1 MRKST
6 VLVILSVLCVLA
18 LVACVFSACKK
29 IPVQESPD
37 GRVTP
42 VATAMN
48 TVYASMLASD
58 PTSGINNFT
67 MTLSGT
73 YVADGKL
80 YDYSLAGAFDISQT
94 NRDDDKRTDFLFEIK
109 QGGIEIFL
117 FYYHEG
123 IAYVDF
129 PPYARR
135 AKISDCNLAEVVASL
150 YTEKETGAV
159 RRIGDSLPALASRV
173 FDGCRYFSDEDGSD
187 RYVFTLSYARL
198 FDAIS
203 SFVTIWDAGFSTAE
217 LMAALHLDE
226 ASITSLSEGTAV
238 PKLEFS
244 IKGGAFS
251 GAKVVNG
258 EQTVFTLKDFTLKR
272 GTDVLTLPSALA
284 TFTEFDFRNFALSGT
299 LNLSAQNASSDRTVN
314 YGVSVNRDFDEVT
327 YPFTYDFKSHYVAGS
342 GLEFDL
348 SLTDPNGKASRFAI
362 RGEWLYADLSAYGVQ
377 KLKIK
382 TAELWERLGV
392 AGFRDTD
399 PYTFR
404 DEMRLISFL
413 LAGRSQSGDVVSY
426 ELNSDFFS
434 LLAKKLGFEGLFGV
448 SGISLS
454 WDTAND
460 RLQNLAASLRFGAMS
475 LSIRTQTF
483 TFGTVVAL
491 PALDEASFSDLAA
504 RESTHLSARGTI
516 ASHTAFSS
524 DGAFLSAL
532 LSSFSGEEVTF
543 SAEGGVG
550 YTADL
555 VFGAT
560 GGLRRLL
567 VKLFTARGAEL
578 VWIYY
583 TEETDDTF
591 YLIYPMQAGV
601 RKVRT
606 LAIADEPLAAFNEA
620 LDASV
625 GSVGNKVVLTAR
637 ESSYTIGVHSPM
649 IAWIEERLVGIYP
662 DLSLATMSALQCRR
676 YELKIADSLLTG
688 KVVFDSDNDLTVTA
702 TSFAVTF
709 GDDVGVTEVVAAT
722 PTEPVA
728 LLSDNTMPS
737 FASVRFAGDANTY
750 SLSLCD
756 YGTGKK
762 VWTYQGVPDHVAQAG
777 HATETS
783 VSAAATLLGKPLSA
797 TLRVDITP
805 ASSTFL
811 AASNTYGEKFDVT
824 ARTFRFKLYN
834 DVTPKTVLDTFET
847 VTVTVGSVEYVKRIN
862 WDLSGIATSLLYTS
876 QKHDFTV
883 RPKVETYFGNEITLG
898 DVANYTLHIDGSRA
912 TGAVD
917 VATGDPFKM
926 VFEAYDGRDPADKTV
941 YSEVLN
947 VTTAEGVI
955 TVDRVEWNLGKMV
968 EIKSAHEAKD
978 DLYAYETEN
987 AEKPDKVKAR
997 IFDLTGNYV
1006 DLDIPVIFVK
1016 HVVDTAT
1023 FDLSSLDGVTF
1034 NVQQQK
1040 FTFDVLKV
1048 RTLTPTATDAV
1059 LPRELTANSGTL
1071 SAFEIK
1077 GLKWEF
1083 EPVSNVL
1090 NASGASGKLTL
1101 VIGDDISGHQRI
1113 DFDYEFTQVDI
1124 VKTAL
1129 LDKDKKV
1136 ISEKTDGEL
1145 YTYALNDL
1153 NVYNTGS
1160 YRYPA
1165 YLRATYK
1172 KGSGEESEIVPVT
1185 WTSDKPFSED
1195 ALWMGGDY
1203 LLTGALG
1210 SEEMQVSLRFLPQY
1224 VKNYT
1229 FTEQERTI
1237 SGSIIP
1243 LSEKEGKSCLTY
1255 SVLAAIDGVS
1265 PINYTET
1272 TGYPTKMK
1280 VSMNGSAYYE
1290 TDVTWDLSAIKE
1302 KQDMIGIGGIVKVTA
1317 NAKGQSVGVFV
1328 YVAPAV
1334 GDGDSVFVN
1343 EEKTARTLSF
1353 RLMKPS
1359 ENGYV
1364 VTDPR
1369 DPANYP
1375 DKLYVT
1381 SGATG
1386 EEYTVNVLS
1395 WSGIDSVTTLF
1406 TMGLG
1411 SGLSA
1416 NEIRGETTVK
1426 ARVGNASVGFREIS
1440 VPIAIVD
1447 SRIENITVGG
1457 LPFAASSEQ
1466 TGGSTPYAITPNYK
1480 AGSTDSFSYDL
1491 SLDVNPYYVNPTARS
1506 TYPAYVKFDLDGVS
1520 VRATAEWDL
1529 TRIPAN
1535 AAIDT
1540 KSETYLVY
1548 AMIDLTDA
1556 FPNVLVPVAVNV
1568 LKREIDKVWIKVG
1581 EDEYSSQPYLDVDG
1595 YAAAPFGRDVE
1606 GSEVTLD
1613 VKVQFKGDANKYP
1626 LKLKYDNSDVI
1637 LSYDGSALYE
1647 DVTVRVG
1654 NENGGY
1660 QEVGGYSIRVIS
1672 NIVSRIAIKDGDKLG
1687 GTDGVFYKADYES
1700 LGSDKLIYSYQKVMD
1715 MGRALPESILVTF
1728 GMGGTPRTVY
1738 RSDTEGAKAG
1748 GVVFD
1753 WDRDSN
1759 GYIGVVLTN
1768 PSVEESKSGDVQA
1781 IFNPEQDDYNA
1792 PNAAMFFDGEAVW
1805 VETYRDSAD
1814 KDDGGNA
1821 LGYITAASSIA
1832 RYADQIKTDL
1842 VGASYQVHFVTEN
1855 YDGAPTIGAATRLNA
1870 GTYRLYVDVVGH
1882 NHYKGKTYKVFT
1894 ITPKDVTS
1902 VVELLV
1908 DGGKRDDGAKT
1919 EYTGNPISITAGVG
1933 SYPINVPLLVNG
1945 NASQSITDV
1954 IYEPTENGYTE
1965 AYYTFEVSVDPSE
1978 GNYVVTDKILRFKLL
1993 DSHFADMEESVSVSV
2008 RWNTKESN
2016 FSVGVTVDEVDV
2028 YEDADLRNGYTIR
2041 FYLSEESPEDEYV
2054 TNFSYGGRYY
2064 YYMKLKVPNHTLCYP
2079 KGWVSAK

>member
-6 VLVILSVLCVLA
+6 ILVILTVLCVLA
-18 LVACVFSACKK
+18 LVACGFSACKK

-48 TVYASMLASD
+48 TIYASMLAAD

-67 MTLSGT
+67 MRLSGT
-73 YVADGKL
+73 YVSGGKL
-80 YDYSLAGAFDISQT
+80 YDYNFAGAFDITQT

-109 QGGIEIFL
+109 QGGIEILL

-123 IAYVDF
+123 IAYLDF

-135 AKISDCNLAEVVASL
+135 AKIADYNLAEVVASL
-150 YTEKETGAV
+150 YTEKESGAV
-159 RRIGDSLPALASRV
+159 RRVGDTLPALASRV
-173 FDGCRYFSDEDGSD
+173 FDACRYFSDEDGSD
-187 RYVFTLSYARL
+187 RYVFTLSYQRL
-198 FDAIS
+198 FEAIS
-203 SFVTIWDAGFSTAE
+203 SFVTVWDAGVSTTE

-226 ASITSLSEGTAV
+226 TAIASLSEGTAA

-244 IKGGAFS
+244 MKDGLFI
-251 GAKVVNG
+251 GAKVVGG
-258 EQTVFTLKDFTLKR
+258 EQTVFTLKDFELKK

-299 LNLSAQNASSDRTVN
+299 LNLSAKNASSDRAVN

-327 YPFTYDFKSHYVAGS
+327 YPFTYDFKSHYVAGE

-362 RGEWLYADLSAYGVQ
+362 RGEWLFADLSAYGVQ

-382 TAELWERLGV
+382 TSELWERLGT

-404 DEMRLISFL
+404 DEMRLISAL

-434 LLAKKLGFEGLFGV
+434 LLAKKLGFEGLFGI
-448 SGISLS
+448 SGVSLS

-460 RLQNLAASLRFGAMS
+460 RLQNLSAALRIGAME
-475 LSIRTQTF
+475 LSINAQTF
-483 TFGTVVAL
+483 TFGTVVEL
-491 PALDEASFSDLAA
+491 PAVDETAFADLAS
-504 RESTHLSARGTI
+504 RESTKLSARGTL
-516 ASHTAFSS
+516 AAHTSFSS
-524 DGAFLSAL
+524 DGAFLSAI
-532 LSSFSGEEVTF
+532 LSSFSGEEITF
-543 SAEGGVG
+543 SAEGGIG
-550 YTADL
+550 YNADV
-555 VFGAT
+555 VFGPT

-567 VKLFTARGAEL
+567 AKLYTARGAEL

-583 TEETDDTF
+583 TEETEDKF

-606 LAIADEPLAAFNEA
+606 LSIADEPLAAFNEA

-625 GSVGNKVVLTAR
+625 GSVGNKITLTAR

-649 IAWIEERLVGIYP
+649 IAWIESHLVGIYP
-662 DLSLATMSALQCRR
+662 DLSLANLSALQCRR
-676 YELKIADSLLTG
+676 YELKIADAVLTG
-688 KVVFDSDNDLTVTA
+688 KVVFDNDNDLTVTA
-702 TSFAVTF
+702 TSFTVTF
-709 GDDVGVTEVVAAT
+709 GGDVGVSEVTAAT
-722 PTEPVA
+722 PTDPVA
-728 LLSDNTMPS
+728 LLADNNMPS

-750 SLSLCD
+750 NLSLCD
-756 YGTGKK
+756 YDTGDK
-762 VWTYQGVPDHVAQAG
+762 VWTYQGVPDHVAEAG

-797 TLRVDITP
+797 TIRVDITP

-811 AASNTYGEKFDVT
+811 SASNTYGEKYDVN
-824 ARTFRFKLYN
+824 ARTFRFDLYN
-834 DVTPKTVLDTFET
+834 DVTPKTVLQTFAT
-847 VTVTVGSVEYVKRIN
+847 LTVTVGSIEYVKWID
-862 WDLSGIATSLLYTS
+862 WDLSGVTTTLLYSS
-876 QKHDFTV
+876 QRHDFTV
-883 RPKVETYFGNEITLG
+883 RPKVKTYFGNEITLG
-898 DVANYTLHIDGSRA
+898 DVANYTLHIDGSQA
-912 TGAVD
+912 TD
-917 VATGDPFKM
+917 TDYSLT
-926 VFEAYDGRDPADKTV
+926 FEAYDGRDPADKAV
-941 YSEVLN
+941 YSDALN
-947 VTTAEGVI
+947 VTTAEGIV
-955 TVDRVEWNLGKMV
+955 TVERVEWNLGTMT
-968 EIKSAHEAKD
+968 EIKESHAD
-978 DLYAYETEN
+978 TLYSYETAN
-987 AEKPDKVKAR
+987 REKPDKVRAR
-997 IFDLTGNYV
+997 VFDLTGNYV
-1006 DLDIPVIFVK
+1006 DLNVPVYFVK

-1023 FDLSSLDGVTF
+1023 FDLSGIEDVVKF
-1034 NVQQQK
+1034 DVQAQK
-1040 FTFDVLKV
+1040 FTFDVLLV
-1048 RTLTPTATDAV
+1048 RSLIPTSTDAV
-1059 LPRELTANSGTL
+1059 LPRALTANAGTP
-1071 SAFEIK
+1071 SRFDIK

-1113 DFDYEFTQVDI
+1113 TFDYEFTKLEI

-1129 LDKDKKV
+1129 LDKDKTV
-1136 ISEKTDGEL
+1136 IREKSSDIYSYSLT
-1145 YTYALNDL
+1145 DL
-1153 NVYNTGS
+1153 NVYDRTS

-1165 YLRATYK
+1165 FIRATYK
-1172 KGSGEESEIVPVT
+1172 KGSGEASEIVPAT
-1185 WTSDKPFSED
+1185 WNSDVPFSED
-1195 ALWMGGDY
+1195 ALWMGGAYD
-1203 LLTGALG
+1203 LTGALG
-1210 SEEMQVSLRFLPQY
+1210 SEPISLSMTFLPQY
-1224 VKNYT
+1224 VKGYS

-1237 SGSIIP
+1237 SGSVIP

-1255 SVLAAIDGVS
+1255 SVLAAIEGIS
-1265 PINYTET
+1265 PIDYTKVS
-1272 TGYPTKMK
+1272 GYPTKMK
-1280 VSMNGSAYYE
+1280 VTMNGSAYFE
-1290 TDVTWDLSAIKE
+1290 TDVTWDISAIKE

-1317 NAKGQSVGVFV
+1317 NAKGQSVDVFV

-1334 GDGDSVFVN
+1334 GDGDSVYVN
-1343 EEKTARTLSF
+1343 EGKTTRTLSF
-1353 RLMKPS
+1353 RLMTPS
-1359 ENGYV
+1359 ANGYT

-1369 DPANYP
+1369 DVANYP

-1386 EEYTVNVLS
+1386 AEYTVNVLS
-1395 WSGIDSVTTLF
+1395 WSGIDNVTTLF

-1411 SGLSA
+1411 SGLSP

-1426 ARVGNASVGFREIS
+1426 ARVGNASVGYKEIS

-1447 SRIENITVGG
+1447 SRIENVTVGG

-1466 TGGSTPYAITPNYK
+1466 TGGATPYAITPNYQ
-1480 AGSTDSFSYDL
+1480 AGSTDTFSYDL

-1506 TYPAYVKFDLDGVS
+1506 TYPAYVRFDLDGVS

-1535 AAIDT
+1535 AAVDT
-1540 KSETYLVY
+1540 KTETYLVY
-1548 AMIDLTDA
+1548 GMIDLTDA
-1556 FPNVLVPVAVNV
+1556 FPNLLIPVAVNV

-1581 EDEYSSQPYLDVDG
+1581 EDEYSSQPYLDIDG

-1672 NIVSRIAIKDGDKLG
+1672 NIVSRIAIKDSDKLG

-1715 MGRALPESILVTF
+1715 MGRELPESILVTF

-1738 RSDTEGAKAG
+1738 RSDATGAAAG

-1768 PSVEESKSGDVQA
+1768 PSVEESKSGGVQA

-1792 PNAAMFFDGEAVW
+1792 PNEAMFFDGASVW
-1805 VETYRDSAD
+1805 IETYRDSAD
-1814 KDDGGNA
+1814 KDDGGNEI
-1821 LGYITAASSIA
+1821 GYITAESSLA
-1832 RYADQIKTDL
+1832 LYADQIKTDK
-1842 VGASYQVHFVTEN
+1842 VGEQYQVRYVTEN
-1855 YDGAPTIGAATRLNA
+1855 YDGAPKIGAATRLSA
-1870 GTYRLYVDVVGH
+1870 GTYRLYVEVVGH
-1882 NHYKGKTYKVFT
+1882 NHYKGKTYKVFGISRKD
-1894 ITPKDVTS
+1894 ITDT
-1902 VVELLV
+1902 VVLLV
-1908 DGGKRDDGAKT
+1908 NGGQREDGSSA
-1919 EYTGNPISITAGVG
+1919 EYNGNPFVITAGVG
-1933 SYPINVPLLVNG
+1933 AYPITVKLLVNG
-1945 NASQSITDV
+1945 YASESVTNV
-1954 IYEPTENGYTE
+1954 VYEPTDGGYTE
-1965 AYYTFEVSVDPSE
+1965 SYYNFEVSVDPSE
-1978 GNYVVTDKILRFKLL
+1978 DNYMVNAKTLRFKLL
-1993 DSHFADMEESVSVSV
+1993 DAPFANVEDSVSVSV
-2008 RWNTKESN
+2008 RWNSKESN
-2016 FSVGVTVDEVDV
+2016 FSVGVSVDGVDV
-2028 YEDADLRNGYTIR
+2028 YEDADLRNGYTIK
-2041 FYLSEESPEDEYV
+2041 FYANDESPDEINTFTY
-2054 TNFSYGGRYY
+2054 NGRYY
-2064 YYMKLKVPNHTLCYP
+2064 YYMKVKVPNRTLCYP
-2079 KGWVSAK
+2079 HGWVTAK